1 MFKIFK
7 ICVLALAC
15 PLLIPAVVEKRG
27 ESDGI

>member
-15 PLLIPAVVEKRG
+15 PLMIPAVAKKRG